1 MAKFVFKLDGLL
13 RARKR
18 AEQECQ
24 RALAVVVAEHVRKRA
39 DAADAA
45 AKIEQELNDLREKH
59 LVGPINLAYLTSHRR
74 FTADMRRRAAQ
85 LDAAALEVAE
95 RVETARRALVAA
107 GVQVKVIEK
116 LREKQLA
123 RWNADA
129 DRKMTAA
136 LDEVSMQIGRM
147 SDEAAAEPA
156 VAGQAAESAEAGDA

>member
-24 RALAVVVAEHVRKRA
+24 RALAVVVAEHVKKRA
-39 DAADAA
+39 DAADAV
-45 AKIEQELNDLREKH
+45 AKIESELNDLREKH

-85 LDAAALEVAE
+85 LDAAASEAAG
-95 RVETARRALVAA
+95 RVEIARQSLMAA
-107 GVQVKVIEK
+107 GVAVKVIEK

-129 DRKMTAA
+129 DRKVTAA
-136 LDEVSMQIGRM
+136 LDEVSMQIGRIVEQ
-147 SDEAAAEPA
+147 DA
-156 VAGQAAESAEAGDA
+156 AAESAEAGDA